1 MTDDT
6 VAADGAEP
14 LGVQPSAE
22 PSAESSAEPLRIL
35 IVDDHPS
42 FRGGLRALLATD
54 DRLRVVAEASTG
66 AGAIS
71 AVASSAPDVV
81 LMDVSMPGIDGVE
94 ATRRIVDA
102 APHVAIV
109 VLTMR
114 DDDGTVF
121 AALRAGAR
129 GYLLKG
135 APRGELLR
143 AIHAAAAGEALFG
156 PAIARRMMAYFGR
169 PAPAAA
175 PPFPELSAR
184 EREILELV
192 AAGRSNPEIA
202 TSLGIAP
209 KTIRNHVSAIFAKL
223 QVRDRA
229 EAIVRAR
236 AAGLGEWPRG

>member
-1 MTDDT
+1 MTT
-6 VAADGAEP
+6 GDGTTP
-14 LGVQPSAE
+14 VGNV
-22 PSAESSAEPLRIL
+22 PLRVL
-35 IVDDHPS
+35 IVDDHPP
-42 FRGGLRALLATD
+42 FRAGLRALLVTD
-54 DRLRVVAEASTG
+54 ERLVVVAEASTG
-66 AGAIS
+66 AAAIA

-81 LMDVSMPGIDGVE
+81 LMDVHMPGVDGVE
-94 ATRRIVDA
+94 ATRRIIDA

-109 VLTMR
+109 VLTMH

-135 APRGELLR
+135 ASRAELLR

-156 PAIARRMMAYFGR
+156 AAIARRMVAYFGR

-175 PPFPELSAR
+175 PPFPELTGR
-184 EREILELV
+184 EHQILELV
-192 AAGRSNPEIA
+192 AAGRSNTDIA
-202 TSLGIAP
+202 DRLGVAP
-209 KTIRNHVSAIFAKL
+209 KTIRNHVSTIFAKL

-236 AAGLGEWPRG
+236 EAGLGEPPRP